1 MSERCLI
8 NQTGWSI
15 YLERPRSR
23 ATSVLKCS
31 TQKKLGL
38 WLGLQFALDY
48 STFNLFEHENMACQ
62 VKKILHQNDLAKT
75 PGKPKMLTA
84 QHHKPNQET
93 PKGYLVDRD
102 CHRGKHQD
110 TQRASNFY
118 QTLPDQARPQSKVY
132 ILLRLG
138 GNIDTVTLSSPSF
151 RVRAAKCRVP
161 LIKAYKD
168 GMVSQILHLHPLRWY
183 DGEIK
188 PENSKED
195 SRPISAH

>member
-15 YLERPRSR
+15 YLERPASR

-48 STFNLFEHENMACQ
+48 STFNLFEHENMVCQ

-75 PGKPKMLTA
+75 LGKPKMLTT

-102 CHRGKHQD
+102 CHRDKHQD

-132 ILLRLG
+132 H
-138 GNIDTVTLSSPSF
+138 SSQTGWQHRYSYSFLPIFQGPCSKMPGSFDQSLQRWHGFPNSLPSPTQV
-151 RVRAAKCRVP
+151 VRWRNQA
-161 LIKAYKD
+161 
-168 GMVSQILHLHPLRWY
+168 
-183 DGEIK
+183 
-188 PENSKED
+188 
-195 SRPISAH
+195 